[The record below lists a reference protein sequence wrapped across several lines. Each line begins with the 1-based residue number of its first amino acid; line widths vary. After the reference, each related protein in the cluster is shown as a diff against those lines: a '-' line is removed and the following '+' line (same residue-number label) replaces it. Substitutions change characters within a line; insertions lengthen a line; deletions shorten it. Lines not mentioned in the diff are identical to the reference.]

1 MEIKNNYE
9 LTDEQIVDIL
19 ADAFEVGCGVDYYG
33 EKPDGAY
40 ERAKKELTDRGR
52 PEICREDILCQAL
65 KDGNTIRIC
74 KDTEDDSFS
83 DSYICYRPVIENGK
97 IVQRRKLIKKM
108 TRLESVGYITLQ
120 TLTAAANRKAEEDGF
135 DNFEDFEEE
144 ADGLD
149 MDAIV
154 QLAGYGEVIYG

>member
-1 MEIKNNYE
+1 MEIKNYE
-9 LTDEQIVDIL
+9 LTDEQIVDIF
-19 ADAFEVGCGVDYYG
+19 ADAFEVGCGVDYYKA
-33 EKPDGAY
+33 KPDGAD
-40 ERAKKELTDRGR
+40 ERAKKELTAGGKS
-52 PEICREDILCQAL
+52 EIYKEDILCQVL
-65 KDGNTIRIC
+65 KDGGTIRIC

-83 DSYICYRPVIENGK
+83 DSYICYRPIVENGK

-108 TRLESVGYITLQ
+108 TWMESVGYITLQ
-120 TLTAAANRKAEEDGF
+120 TLTAAANQKATEDGF
-135 DNFEDFEEE
+135 DNFEDFEKE